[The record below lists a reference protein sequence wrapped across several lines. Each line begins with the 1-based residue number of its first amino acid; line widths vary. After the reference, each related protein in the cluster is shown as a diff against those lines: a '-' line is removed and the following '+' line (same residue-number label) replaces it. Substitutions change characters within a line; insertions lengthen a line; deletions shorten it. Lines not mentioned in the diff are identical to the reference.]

1 MTQTWEIRMTQLKDR
16 FTIKEL
22 GVAYLYSF
30 PSLDINDFSCL
41 FGRWTTSA
49 FQAEPREY
57 PNVTV
62 NKYKEFKQNWSISCN
77 NHSIVLKFW
86 DTIPITGGSLN
97 TVHNNI
103 W

>member
-1 MTQTWEIRMTQLKDR
+1 MTQLKDR
-16 FTIKEL
+16 FTLKEL

-62 NKYKEFKQNWSISCN
+62 IEHNA
-77 NHSIVLKFW
+77 LK
-86 DTIPITGGSLN
+86 PRGHVTGVSNLLIGFL
-97 TVHNNI
+97 
-103 W
+103 